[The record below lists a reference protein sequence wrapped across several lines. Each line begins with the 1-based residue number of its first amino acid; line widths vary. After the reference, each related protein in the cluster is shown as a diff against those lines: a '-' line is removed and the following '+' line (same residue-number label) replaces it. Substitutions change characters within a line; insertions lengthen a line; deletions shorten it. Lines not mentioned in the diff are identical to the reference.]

1 MDRQIREAMYQ
12 TPGRHRRIVRSGSD
26 VGGKVRPRGVCR
38 PREIG
43 KTAEFISREGEHCPV
58 QLPVVDGEG
67 DVSPTEIAKIGR
79 RRELVVEI
87 FKTPHRHG
95 RDKVIRRGEMAP
107 GCAFGYPGLLRQATN
122 AQILDPFPRRQVF
135 KSQSD
140 QGASQGAMMIR
151 RAVVL
156 VS

>member
-26 VGGKVRPRGVCR
+26 VGGKVRPRGLCR
-38 PREIG
+38 PCEIG
-43 KTAEFISREGEHCPV
+43 KTVEFIPGEGEHRPV

-67 DVSPTEIAKIGR
+67 DVSPTEITKIGR

-107 GCAFGYPGLLRQATN
+107 GCAFGYTRLLRQTTN
-122 AQILDPFPRRQVF
+122 AQILDPFSRRQVF
-135 KSQSD
+135 KRQGDQS
-140 QGASQGAMMIR
+140 ASQGAMMIR
-151 RAVVL
+151 RVVVP